1 MVRGRHEHSRSR
13 SPRGPQPSTIPG
25 PVPDSGTVPP
35 NVVRGL
41 ERSGTG
47 LVPAGWIPG
56 PAGWIPGPRIP
67 EGPPP
72 EREHLNNG
80 NQQRWEP
87 RVAGHQQQQPLQA
100 APWIP
105 LPSLNEV
112 EQQHRAPAA
121 PGTSTGHQQQHRA
134 PAAAPGHRAPAA
146 APGTGSSTGHRQQ
159 LLTEHLLQEIHREA
173 QIHLGTSPP
182 GP

>member
-1 MVRGRHEHSRSR
+1 MHPSRSRSR
-13 SPRGPQPSTIPG
+13 SPKPIR
-25 PVPDSGTVPP
+25 SGTVPP

-105 LPSLNEV
+105 LPSLNQVNQV

-134 PAAAPGHRAPAA
+134 PATAPDRAPT
-146 APGTGSSTGHRQQ
+146 PGNPQGGTNPLGHKSAGTLIKSISSPNSCVFVCDVASRSV
-159 LLTEHLLQEIHREA
+159 RDV
-173 QIHLGTSPP
+173 
-182 GP
+182 